1 MLALTAVNVAGALI
15 FGLLYAA
22 AAARML
28 TQGAFLAALVVFFVA
43 VSACWVHVERSRAR
57 ERDALSRVGRIGGAL
72 VLTLIAL
79 PGLTLMPLFA
89 LKEVLPA
96 EAGLDDVVRPVMVL
110 LLISLALV
118 ALVNIAGICF
128 VTGAAAWRRLFGRGA

>member
-1 MLALTAVNVAGALI
+1 
-15 FGLLYAA
+15 
-22 AAARML
+22 ML

-43 VSACWVHVERSRAR
+43 VSACWVHIERSRGR
-57 ERDALSRVGRIGGAL
+57 QRDALSRVGRIGGAL

-89 LKEVLPA
+89 LKEARPA

-118 ALVNIAGICF
+118 ALMNIAGICF
-128 VTGAAAWRRLFGRGA
+128 LTGAVAWRRLFGKGA

>member
-1 MLALTAVNVAGALI
+1 
-15 FGLLYAA
+15 
-22 AAARML
+22 
-28 TQGAFLAALVVFFVA
+28 
-43 VSACWVHVERSRAR
+43 
-57 ERDALSRVGRIGGAL
+57 VGRVGGAL

-89 LKEVLPA
+89 LKEALPA

-128 VTGAAAWRRLFGRGA
+128 LTGAAAWRRLFGRVA

>member
-43 VSACWVHVERSRAR
+43 VSACWVHVERSRA
-57 ERDALSRVGRIGGAL
+57 RDALSRVGRIGGAL